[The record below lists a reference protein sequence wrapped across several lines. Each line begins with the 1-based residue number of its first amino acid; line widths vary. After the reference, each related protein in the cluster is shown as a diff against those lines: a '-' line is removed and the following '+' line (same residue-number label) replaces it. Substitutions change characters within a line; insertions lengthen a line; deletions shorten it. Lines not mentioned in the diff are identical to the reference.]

1 MNEDEELNE
10 ELTEFVERLEGLCR
24 QYNVKIECFCDNVVG
39 TPHAVASIRGTD
51 DDYRNIDMDLDNG
64 YEFGDP
70 ISYK

>member
-1 MNEDEELNE
+1 MEEK
-10 ELTEFVERLEGLCR
+10 LTEFVERLEGLCN

-51 DDYRNIDMDLDNG
+51 DDYRNIGNGIDDG